1 MKQPS
6 DDSFVMLGSLTSEL
20 QREVTIGEEGEF
32 IFSVYFWKVLLVLE
46 SERLSLGGTSDLDD
60 KLRSL
65 ARMFEIASE
74 EGGVDHPL
82 CVDCAS
88 QVKTQM
94 ENEKRKVE
102 AEIADYS
109 EAIKKLENEQNDL
122 IWFSDGELESQLK
135 KVSKFERN
143 TYKSI

>member
-1 MKQPS
+1 MKKVS
-6 DDSFVMLGSLTSEL
+6 SILVFFLVVSLMLEL
-20 QREVTIGEEGEF
+20 
-32 IFSVYFWKVLLVLE
+32 
-46 SERLSLGGTSDLDD
+46 ERLSLGGTSDLDD

-109 EAIKKLENEQNDL
+109 EAIKKLETEQNEL
-122 IWFSDGELESQLK
+122 IWLSDGELEEQLK
-135 KVSKFERN
+135 KVSTFETN
-143 TYKSI
+143 TSKCTCFVFILG